1 MGNQI
6 SKATVNE
13 AMEGYFATLELEHIK
28 SEYDVIT
35 KELSRLNSL
44 DKLLESTDR
53 KRKNVPMLKEM
64 QETLKQK
71 YNDLYPVVEEWLKA
85 SFPQKKKEKKATKE
99 EQKKKEQQATKEEQ
113 EKKEKV
119 KRLEILLNYYADIKT
134 RNLQDTINRLYP
146 PTIIFNKKEGK
157 LVPLYLASNL
167 RQEMHTAWKGQ
178 IEGR

>member
-13 AMEGYFATLELEHIK
+13 AMEGYFATLKLEHIK

-71 YNDLYPVVEEWLKA
+71 YSDLYPVAEKWLGYSFNSKPEKHKA
-85 SFPQKKKEKKATKE
+85 
-99 EQKKKEQQATKEEQ
+99 
-113 EKKEKV
+113 
-119 KRLEILLNYYADIKT
+119 LLVYYKDIKGN
-134 RNLQDTINRLYP
+134 NLQDIINRLYP
-146 PTIIFNKKEGK
+146 PAIIFSAKKKKDGV

-178 IEGR
+178 IEGK